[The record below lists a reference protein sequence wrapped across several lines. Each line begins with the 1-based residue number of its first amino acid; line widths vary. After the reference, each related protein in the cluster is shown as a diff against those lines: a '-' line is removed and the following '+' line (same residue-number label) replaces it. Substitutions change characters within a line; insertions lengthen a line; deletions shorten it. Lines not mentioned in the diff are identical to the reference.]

1 MSSTGGLGRREEGGK
16 VGTGASFFG
25 TGAGAEG
32 LRNDVRLLLASSGSY
47 VGVVERC
54 ERVDML
60 VARDGSRYRDGTSG
74 GGGEGEGVVVRLFRI
89 DEPGIS
95 WLEAGDLGCESTSG
109 RGRVSGG
116 RASAIEAVKRREE
129 RAAVGGRGTP
139 TGKDASDRFE
149 RFAGGSGSLGWGKKP
164 SPPR

>member
-1 MSSTGGLGRREEGGK
+1 MSGTGGSGRKEEGGK
-16 VGTGASFFG
+16 VGTEASFFG

-32 LRNDVRLLLASSGSY
+32 LRDEVRLLFASSGSY

-54 ERVDML
+54 ARVAVL
-60 VARDGSRYRDGTSG
+60 VARGGIRCRDGTSG

-89 DEPGIS
+89 DDRGIS

-109 RGRVSGG
+109 LVRVFGG
-116 RASAIEAVKRREE
+116 RASAIEAVERREE

-139 TGKDASDRFE
+139 TGKDVSDRFE
-149 RFAGGSGSLGWGKKP
+149 CFAGGSNLLGWVKKP